1 MTTYD
6 HLMTVRN
13 RVAFAVFTTS
23 LMATLA
29 ACSSGGDSD
38 EATSSAPSVSVP
50 TSADVTLPAGPIGLT
65 DPGEALLWSDTAYLP
80 SDAFRPDQQL
90 SGFTV
95 TGIEPA
101 AEGDL
106 PDSFTHG
113 GSPFYIRLTVTQ
125 AVDRQRNALSTAGF
139 AGSSD
144 GVTPALTLTPPDNV
158 AACQATPPPETLTKG
173 QSYATCLVA
182 LADPDTQLTRVIY
195 WADTGDDEFD
205 YKSAPVVWSDG
216 SPAPTSGAP
225 SGSVTPTS

>member
-1 MTTYD
+1 
-6 HLMTVRN
+6 MTVRN
-13 RVAFAVFTTS
+13 GVAFAVVAAS
-23 LMATLA
+23 LLATLA

-38 EATSSAPSVSVP
+38 QATSTTPSVTVP
-50 TSADVTLPAGPIGLT
+50 TSANVTLPTGPLALT
-65 DPGEALLWSDTAYLP
+65 DPGEALVWSDTALLP

-101 AEGDL
+101 ADGAL

-113 GSPFYIRLTVTQ
+113 GSPFYIHLTVTQ

-139 AGSSD
+139 AGSAD

-158 AACQATPPPETLTKG
+158 AGCQATPPPETLAKG

-182 LADPDTQLTRVIY
+182 LADPDTTLTRVIY
-195 WADTGDDEFD
+195 WADTGDEQFD

-216 SPAPTSGAP
+216 SALPAPSSSTQ
-225 SGSVTPTS
+225 PTG

>member
-1 MTTYD
+1 
-6 HLMTVRN
+6 MTVRN
-13 RVAFAVFTTS
+13 GVASAVVAAALLTTV
-23 LMATLA
+23 A
-29 ACSSGGDSD
+29 ACSNGGDSD
-38 EATSSAPSVSVP
+38 ESTRTTPSVTVP
-50 TSADVTLPAGPIGLT
+50 TSANVTLPAGPLALT
-65 DPGEALLWSDTAYLP
+65 EPGEALLWSDTALLP
-80 SDAFRPDQQL
+80 SDAFRPGQQL

-101 AEGDL
+101 GTDL

-113 GSPFYIRLTVTQ
+113 GDPFFIHLTVTQ
-125 AVDRQRNALSTAGF
+125 AVDRQRNALSVAGF
-139 AGSSD
+139 AGSAD

-158 AACQATPPPETLTKG
+158 AGCQATPPPETLAKG

-195 WADTGDDEFD
+195 WADTGDEQFD

-225 SGSVTPTS
+225 SDSVSPTG

>member
-6 HLMTVRN
+6 HQMSVRN
-13 RVAFAVFTTS
+13 GVESALVAAALLT
-23 LMATLA
+23 TLA
-29 ACSSGGDSD
+29 ACSSGGDAD
-38 EATSSAPSVSVP
+38 EPTSTTPSVAVP
-50 TSADVTLPAGPIGLT
+50 TSANVTLPTGPLALT
-65 DPGEALLWSDTAYLP
+65 EPGEALLWSDTALLP

-101 AEGDL
+101 ADGDL

-113 GSPFYIRLTVTQ
+113 GSPFFIHLTVTQ
-125 AVDRQRNALSTAGF
+125 AVDRQRNALSVAGF
-139 AGSSD
+139 AGSAD

-158 AACQATPPPETLTKG
+158 AGCLAPPPPETLAKG

-195 WADTGDDEFD
+195 WADTGDDQFD

-216 SPAPTSGAP
+216 SPAPTSGTP
-225 SGSVTPTS
+225 SGSVSPTG